1 MLHHCEECSMSFGSK
16 NGLMQHIQKS
26 LHSKIMS
33 NTDEDED
40 KWLINLVGQKRGLQE
55 VLLSSFSPALE
66 EEKEQEDRNQQ
77 ENLDLDILK
86 GQMINNDDDDLSDT
100 ASSLVGRGDKDK
112 RFFAHLSPR
121 EDIDYEITDSDS
133 DDDDD
138 SDNLNGG
145 VMFLDENQP
154 GPILCYYNYQKYLLE
169 LIYGKL
175 VIDSVDLKDFFTRI
189 QRTRNNIK
197 DSQMMNVYTFVKDC
211 NMSRKNAQRMLRM
224 VLDQDNHTHSSH
236 TSWKSFERAV
246 HHNIEIYR
254 IHTKDIPWPEHF
266 RMKDWNHPNTSCPAN
281 IKIRLRNPL
290 ELIADQC
297 ISPFIQFLWQDH
309 INMRVYESFNSSG
322 NKVYRD
328 IMSSEWAKKT
338 QEDIQEKDPNGIL
351 LPIILY
357 SDGVALGQHM
367 DTSLCPVMGTLG
379 WYSKKLFQKD
389 ISKFVIGYIE
399 KIENVSESILINHLV
414 IVCNMSTTKAKKNIS
429 LFKKNVFLEFWKFC
443 IEQIQ
448 PAATNGMT
456 MKVLGVDGTN
466 TFYPRIAFHVGDDPA
481 QHDVSSIKCGSMVR
495 HPCIMC
501 NYDLRQSEPY
511 VFNMNN
517 FRNLNV
523 ELVNEIQMAELIYL
537 KDLKGIPKGVGEKD
551 FLENLEN
558 KGYHPISNPFF
569 NAPFGPNNSIY
580 NSPPDLMHLYSAG
593 LIKSVL
599 LWTLTIIDA
608 VSKYDGKDYNYKYD
622 GKDYNFSQNA
632 GIFDIRLQQFPIMP
646 RNIPHLYMVRFK
658 KGLMYIAENKT
669 GKEKS
674 LATGSGGNFRSSEY
688 VAALFQTRFAV
699 RYFI

>member
-1 MLHHCEECSMSFGSK
+1 
-16 NGLMQHIQKS
+16 
-26 LHSKIMS
+26 
-33 NTDEDED
+33 
-40 KWLINLVGQKRGLQE
+40 
-55 VLLSSFSPALE
+55 
-66 EEKEQEDRNQQ
+66 
-77 ENLDLDILK
+77 
-86 GQMINNDDDDLSDT
+86 
-100 ASSLVGRGDKDK
+100 
-112 RFFAHLSPR
+112 
-121 EDIDYEITDSDS
+121 
-133 DDDDD
+133 
-138 SDNLNGG
+138 
-145 VMFLDENQP
+145 
-154 GPILCYYNYQKYLLE
+154 
-169 LIYGKL
+169 
-175 VIDSVDLKDFFTRI
+175 
-189 QRTRNNIK
+189 
-197 DSQMMNVYTFVKDC
+197 
-211 NMSRKNAQRMLRM
+211 
-224 VLDQDNHTHSSH
+224 
-236 TSWKSFERAV
+236 
-246 HHNIEIYR
+246 
-254 IHTKDIPWPEHF
+254 
-266 RMKDWNHPNTSCPAN
+266 
-281 IKIRLRNPL
+281 
-290 ELIADQC
+290 
-297 ISPFIQFLWQDH
+297 
-309 INMRVYESFNSSG
+309 
-322 NKVYRD
+322 
-328 IMSSEWAKKT
+328 
-338 QEDIQEKDPNGIL
+338 
-351 LPIILY
+351 
-357 SDGVALGQHM
+357 
-367 DTSLCPVMGTLG
+367 
-379 WYSKKLFQKD
+379 
-389 ISKFVIGYIE
+389 
-399 KIENVSESILINHLV
+399 
-414 IVCNMSTTKAKKNIS
+414 
-429 LFKKNVFLEFWKFC
+429 VFLEFWKFC